1 MNVMHK
7 FTALLLC
14 LVLTVS
20 LAACGGVAEAPVGDK
35 ICTLAISCET
45 ILDNLHELTEG
56 KEDLVPSDGILLAET
71 EVSFSE
77 GESVFDIL
85 LREMQSRKIH
95 MSFTTSPIYESA
107 YIEAIGNLYEFDCGA
122 LSGWMYCV
130 NGVYPDYGVS
140 KYYPQE
146 GDVIEFHYTCDLGR
160 DLGQVWVEQQ

>member
-1 MNVMHK
+1 MK
-7 FTALLLC
+7 FTNKLTALLLC
-14 LVLTVS
+14 LVLAVS
-20 LAACGGVAEAPVGDK
+20 LAACGGAAEVPAGDRT
-35 ICTLAISCET
+35 CTLGICCET
-45 ILDNLHELTEG
+45 ILDNLDELTEG
-56 KEDLVPSDGILLAET
+56 KTDLVPADGILLEAT

-160 DLGQVWVEQQ
+160 DLGQVWVEQK